1 MTISGNIPSHLL
13 AAARTGFLTAA
24 MPAVPPYD
32 PIAQLINL
40 DAKSVDLVDL
50 GDAPMPVE
58 SKSRT
63 QKRSFIEKVLTV
75 TPKDWEITVGV
86 SYNAVKDDQTGSLER
101 KARAAGE
108 NFPLHMSN
116 EAFKALN
123 GGDGTT
129 YGLCY
134 DGQEFFDLDH
144 VDKGAEYQTNQDNEY
159 DLALTIDN
167 FETVRVAAG
176 AFRNDQGE
184 FTNYNYNLLVVPPA
198 YERIAAQITGNPQA
212 YDTANRET
220 NPYSG
225 ITRHIVS
232 AQFDST
238 AWVLVASGM
247 SIKPILIVV
256 REQPNLQSAWF
267 DPEQADGGMYYFKF
281 YARYNHFYGNWRLAI
296 MGDS

>member
-1 MTISGNIPSHLL
+1 MTISGNIPQHLVV
-13 AAARTGFLTAA
+13 AARTGFLTAP
-24 MPAVPPYD
+24 MPAAPPYA
-32 PIAQLINL
+32 PIAQLINM
-40 DAKSVDLVDL
+40 DAKSIELVDL

-58 SKSRT
+58 SKGRT
-63 QKRSFIEKVLTV
+63 EKRDFIEKVMTV

-86 SYNAVKDDQTGSLER
+86 SYNAVKDDQTGALER
-101 KARAAGE
+101 KARMAGE

-134 DGQEFFDLDH
+134 DGQEFFDSDH
-144 VDKGAEYQTNQDNEY
+144 ADKGAEYSTAQDNEY
-159 DLALTIDN
+159 AEALSLDS

-184 FTNYNYNLLVVPPA
+184 FTGYNYNLLVVPPA
-198 YERIAAQITGNPQA
+198 LERTAAQITGNPQA
-212 YDTANRET
+212 YDTGNREI

-225 ITRHIVS
+225 QVSQLVS

-238 AWVLVASGM
+238 AWVLVAGGM

-256 REQPNLQSAWF
+256 RETPSLQSAWF
-267 DPEQADGGMYYFKF
+267 DPEQDDGGMYYFKF
-281 YARYNHFYGNWRLAI
+281 YGRYNHFYGNWRTAI
-296 MGDS
+296 LGNT